1 MRFVIALSIIGLLLT
16 GCSRTVPTT
25 VEPTPASIP
34 TPIEVPAYVSY
45 REHRPRKNEQAV
57 LFFAKDGDPFSQ
69 KTDEIIRELYGSGGM
84 LLSTYRVDTTTETGA
99 LLTYIVFFE
108 DTVVLLGKNG
118 ERVGSLLHP
127 TRDALKGMLTRGRL
141 LP

>member
-1 MRFVIALSIIGLLLT
+1 MRFVIALSIIGCLLV
-16 GCSRTVPTT
+16 GCTKAVPTT
-25 VEPTPASIP
+25 VVPPSVAIP
-34 TPIEVPAYVSY
+34 TPTKVPSYVSY
-45 REHRPRKNEQAV
+45 REHRPRPNEQAV
-57 LFFAKDGDPFSQ
+57 LFFAKSDDPFSQ
-69 KTDEIIRELYGSGGM
+69 KTDEVLRELYGSGGM
-84 LLSTYRVDTTTETGA
+84 LLSTYRVDTVTETGA

-127 TRDALKGMLTRGRL
+127 TRDALKLMLTRGRL

>member
-1 MRFVIALSIIGLLLT
+1 MRFVITLSIIGFLLA
-16 GCSRTVPTT
+16 GCSTAVPETVA
-25 VEPTPASIP
+25 PTPIAIP
-34 TPIEVPAYVSY
+34 TPTEVPSYVQY
-45 REHRPRKNEQAV
+45 RDHRPRKNEQAV
-57 LFFAKDGDPFSQ
+57 LFFAKSDDPFSQ
-69 KTDEIIRELYGSGGM
+69 KTEEVIRELYGSGGM
-84 LLSTYRVDTTTETGA
+84 LLSTYRVDTMVDTGA

-127 TRDALKGMLTRGRL
+127 TKDALKGMLTRGRL